1 MAQAD
6 SGESNKELL
15 DETAFLQELHTILK
29 LSNSSESA
37 SLLRQYEA
45 ASFDQ
50 LISESNKLLRTARRL
65 SRKTDT
71 ARPIFHAILDEYE
84 RWLYSSPSDLN
95 LAAVSTQ
102 TPPLQENSRG
112 IKPLSFSLLPPSIS
126 RRKQSGNHGNRHG
139 RKTLWSLSD
148 YHDT

>member
-6 SGESNKELL
+6 SGLINEELL
-15 DETAFLQELHTILK
+15 DETAFLRELHMLLG
-29 LSNSSESA
+29 LSSSSESA
-37 SLLRQYEA
+37 SLLRQHEA
-45 ASFDQ
+45 IPFNQ
-50 LISESNKLLRTARRL
+50 LNSESSKLLRTAHRL

-126 RRKQSGNHGNRHG
+126 RRKQSGNHGNRHQ
-139 RKTLWSLSD
+139 RLVKKID
-148 YHDT
+148 KK